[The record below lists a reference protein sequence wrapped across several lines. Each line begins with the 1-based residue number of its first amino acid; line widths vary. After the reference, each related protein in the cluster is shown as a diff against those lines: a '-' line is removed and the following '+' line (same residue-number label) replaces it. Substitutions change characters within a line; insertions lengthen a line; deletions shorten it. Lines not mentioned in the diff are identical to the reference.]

1 MGEAS
6 AHALRR
12 AIWDKWAALPPPL
25 MRAHA
30 IAIQRGYPI
39 SYAAGVFVS
48 IALALTI
55 HANSFWSWHI
65 AALALHLAIGTAAL
79 VRWRD
84 GKRRDWR
91 VDDPTATLRATVIEA
106 AATGFGWFLFL
117 ATIGLGS
124 TDQELIVTTTAI
136 AGVVAI
142 GALRYAPLPPA
153 SLAWLGVAVA
163 ICALYAIFANIPAG
177 VFLFLAVFVALLAR
191 TVMGQAALVSEQFA
205 QGEALARA
213 AGERDLLRAAAQR
226 EELQQ
231 VAHAAE
237 TRHRAQLDA
246 ERDRRAEIAR
256 IADRFERQ
264 FVAAISEL
272 AAAAEQTRTS
282 AGGLTSTTAATR
294 DEIRGV
300 ADRARQILD
309 AVIGEILAG
318 CFPVASTGTAA
329 IAALHAAGLAV
340 DPAAEQV
347 EQRISAQAVLA
358 DAVALAIVALA
369 VAQRGAPQAAGE
381 LGLRFGID
389 HLGAIGRAELG
400 KVGARDH
407 ALRSALRRAMTSFAA
422 AMSSIIACSAPAAAR
437 SASSLK
443 RSAAPSM
450 ARIVP

>member
-142 GALRYAPLPPA
+142 L
-153 SLAWLGVAVA
+153 SL
-163 ICALYAIFANIPAG
+163 IHI
-177 VFLFLAVFVALLAR
+177 
-191 TVMGQAALVSEQFA
+191 
-205 QGEALARA
+205 
-213 AGERDLLRAAAQR
+213 
-226 EELQQ
+226 
-231 VAHAAE
+231 
-237 TRHRAQLDA
+237 
-246 ERDRRAEIAR
+246 
-256 IADRFERQ
+256 
-264 FVAAISEL
+264 
-272 AAAAEQTRTS
+272 
-282 AGGLTSTTAATR
+282 
-294 DEIRGV
+294 
-300 ADRARQILD
+300 
-309 AVIGEILAG
+309 
-318 CFPVASTGTAA
+318 
-329 IAALHAAGLAV
+329 
-340 DPAAEQV
+340 
-347 EQRISAQAVLA
+347 
-358 DAVALAIVALA
+358 
-369 VAQRGAPQAAGE
+369 
-381 LGLRFGID
+381 
-389 HLGAIGRAELG
+389 
-400 KVGARDH
+400 
-407 ALRSALRRAMTSFAA
+407 
-422 AMSSIIACSAPAAAR
+422 
-437 SASSLK
+437 
-443 RSAAPSM
+443 
-450 ARIVP
+450 